1 MHPFARFARWSRLGF
16 AIALLGTGALAAC
29 GRTGGA
35 DKTEQALTFERLP
48 GGIDTSGLTQGKPL
62 IESFDLIRMGS
73 GALRVTGRTRLPE
86 GTRIQVSVHD
96 KQGNAAVA
104 STQVA
109 VDHGTFNSPPFV
121 GDLGPLPVAV
131 YRVEILAH
139 FTSEWQPA
147 NVLSETGGG
156 RRLRGPGIT
165 RSKVDG
171 AALYLVEE
179 MKR

>member
-1 MHPFARFARWSRLGF
+1 MRLLARWGLLGF
-16 AIALLGTGALAAC
+16 AAALLAGGLAAGC
-29 GRTGGA
+29 GQGSGS
-35 DKTEQALTFERLP
+35 DDGQKDLTFETLP
-48 GGIDTSGLTQGKPL
+48 GGIDTSGLTNGKPL
-62 IESFDLIRMGS
+62 VASFDLIRMNT
-73 GALRVTGRTRLPE
+73 GALRVTGKTRLPE

-96 KQGNAAVA
+96 MKSNAMVA
-104 STQVA
+104 STQVT
-109 VDHGTFNSPPFV
+109 VDHGTFGSPPFM
-121 GDLGPLPVAV
+121 GDMGPLPVAR
-131 YRVEILAH
+131 YRVEILSH

-156 RRLRGPGIT
+156 KRLRGPGIT